1 MVTSRY
7 LEPADYEALA
17 YSLAMDQHHSNTP
30 LDFFIAPGTICSVYE
45 DDKGI
50 VLFARGSVVELVN
63 PDTNLTIKVLKLDLQ
78 FASNTDAKRN
88 MRTML
93 EGFPRLADLAKTNGF
108 DVVAF
113 ESDVDLL
120 RRFCIKRLGFEP
132 SIDNWLV
139 RMLS

>member
-1 MVTSRY
+1 MVTNRY

-17 YSLAMDQHHSNTP
+17 HSLAMDKHHSNTP
-30 LDFFIAPGTICSVYE
+30 LEFFTQTGTVCSVYE

-50 VLFARGSVVELVN
+50 VLFARGEVIELIN
-63 PDTNLTIKVLKLDLQ
+63 PETALMVKVLKLDLQ
-78 FASNTDAKRN
+78 FMSNNDAKRN

-93 EGFPRLADLAKTNGF
+93 EGFPRLAILAKNNGF

-113 ESDVDLL
+113 ESDVELL
-120 RRFCIKRLGFEP
+120 RQFCIRRLGFES

-139 RMLS
+139 RML